1 MNNKSMSDAELNALL
16 ARRQSTTVITQDLQQ
31 RIINQSKYLM
41 QTTTLLQEQALLEKV
56 STIKKTLFAKLL
68 TWCSLVTKPVSYVA
82 IAAICVIS
90 IFMLQKTNVPSEFNT
105 NNQLG
110 LAVDDLPWQD
120 YFLLEDE
127 ILLSSL

>member
-1 MNNKSMSDAELNALL
+1 MSDAELNALL